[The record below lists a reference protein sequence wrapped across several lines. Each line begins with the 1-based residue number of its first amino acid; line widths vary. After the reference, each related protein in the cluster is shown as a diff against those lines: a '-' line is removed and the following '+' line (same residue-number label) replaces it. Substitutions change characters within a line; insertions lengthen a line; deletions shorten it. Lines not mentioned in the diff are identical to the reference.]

1 MKAILFDQFGGPEN
15 LYVGETEAPVPGP
28 DEVLVAVA
36 ATALNRAD
44 MLQRE
49 GKYPPPPGES
59 TILGLEMAG
68 TVIGWGENVSG
79 FQKGDR
85 VCGLLPGGGYAEQ
98 AVLPASLVLPI
109 PEGLSFTQA
118 AAIPEVFL
126 TAFQALDWLAKLQ
139 PGERVLI
146 HAGGS
151 GVGTAAIQLARLMG
165 AGEIIITAS
174 KSKHDFCRSLGAH
187 HTIDYK
193 NEDFSQRVQEITDG
207 EGVDVLI
214 DFVGGPHFAPNL
226 VALGL
231 DSRMVMLAFLGGPM
245 TPDAVNL
252 AAILR
257 KRIHIMGSTLRSRT
271 KTYKAQLTADLQQK
285 CWSAFTQ
292 GTLLPIVD
300 SVYSWEEVAK
310 AHQYME
316 ANHNTGKVI
325 LEIKD

>member
-15 LYVGETEAPVPGP
+15 LYIGETEAPVPGP

-44 MLQRE
+44 ILQRE

-68 TVIGWGENVSG
+68 RVMAWGENVSG
-79 FQKGDR
+79 FQKGDH

-126 TAFQALDWLAKLQ
+126 TAFQALDWLAQLEA
-139 PGERVLI
+139 GERVLI

-151 GVGTAAIQLARLMG
+151 GVGTAAIQLARLMD

-174 KSKHDFCRSLGAH
+174 KEKHEFCRTLGAT

-193 NEDFSQRVQEITDG
+193 NEDFSQRVDEITNG
-207 EGVDVLI
+207 EGVGVLI
-214 DFVGGPHFAPNL
+214 DFVGGPNFAPNL
-226 VALGL
+226 AALGL
-231 DSRMVMLAFLGGPM
+231 DSRMVMLAFLGGPS
-245 TPDAVNL
+245 TGAAVNL

-257 KRIHIMGSTLRSRT
+257 KRIHIMGSTLRSRS
-271 KTYKAQLTADLQQK
+271 KAYKAQLTADLQQK
-285 CWSAFTQ
+285 YWAALAQ
-292 GTLLPIVD
+292 GHLLPIVD
-300 SVYSWEEVAK
+300 SVYPWEQVAD
-310 AHQYME
+310 AHRYME
-316 ANHNTGKVI
+316 ANRNTGKVI
-325 LEIKD
+325 LEIS

>member
-15 LYVGETEAPVPGP
+15 LYVGETVAPVPGP

-44 MLQRE
+44 ILQRE

-59 TILGLEMAG
+59 TIMGLEMAG
-68 TVIGWGENVSG
+68 TVIGWGKDVSG

-139 PGERVLI
+139 TGERVLI

-165 AGEIIITAS
+165 AAEIIITAS

-193 NEDFSQRVQEITDG
+193 NEDFSERVKEITDG

-214 DFVGGPHFAPNL
+214 DFVGGPNFAPNL
-226 VALGL
+226 AALGL
-231 DSRMVMLAFLGGPM
+231 DSRMVMLAFLGGPS
-245 TPDAVNL
+245 TAEAVNL

-285 CWSAFTQ
+285 YWSAFTE
-292 GTLLPIVD
+292 GSLLPIVD
-300 SVYSWEEVAK
+300 SVYPWEQVAE
-310 AHQYME
+310 AHLYME
-316 ANHNTGKVI
+316 ANQNTGKVI
-325 LEIKD
+325 LEVA

>member
-15 LYVGETEAPVPGP
+15 LYIGETEAPVPGP

-44 MLQRE
+44 ILQRE

-59 TILGLEMAG
+59 TVLGLEMAG
-68 TVIGWGENVSG
+68 TITSWGKNVSG

-98 AVLPASLVLPI
+98 AVLPASLALPI

-126 TAFQALDWLAKLQ
+126 TAFQALGWLAKLQ
-139 PGERVLI
+139 AGERVLI

-151 GVGTAAIQLARLMG
+151 GVGTAAIQLAQLMD

-174 KSKHDFCRSLGAH
+174 KSKHEFCRSLGAH

-193 NEDFSQRVQEITDG
+193 NEDFSQRVKEITDG
-207 EGVDVLI
+207 KGVDVLI
-214 DFVGGPHFAPNL
+214 DFVGGPNFVPNL
-226 VALGL
+226 ASLGL
-231 DSRMVMLAFLGGPM
+231 DSRMVMLAFLGGPK
-245 TPDAVNL
+245 TQEAVNL

-257 KRIHIMGSTLRSRT
+257 KRIHVMGSTLRSRSIA
-271 KTYKAQLTADLQQK
+271 YKAQLTADLQQK
-285 CWSAFTQ
+285 YWPAFTQ
-292 GTLLPIVD
+292 GNLLPIVD
-300 SVYSWEEVAK
+300 SVYPWGQVAA
-310 AHQYME
+310 AHQHME
-316 ANHNTGKVI
+316 ANRNTGKVI
-325 LEIKD
+325 LEIS